1 MHGAIPM
8 FYDDDDEPP
17 TSLFFGAEVPRK
29 CSDDGA
35 RAQMLELASIQE
47 GDDRIAYFND
57 LGRLAMQAGRYADA
71 SSYLQ
76 RVRELQSSVDA
87 PAPARART
95 CCRLAVVAARRG
107 EHDEARALLRS
118 AAALT
123 PDIHASVLHNLAFL
137 ARRAGE
143 LEEADAL
150 YGECLAL
157 KLDTCGWDDPS
168 VAATLGARGQLELL
182 RERPTAAL
190 RHLLPARHIYELCA
204 AAVSSGMGFVLTAMG
219 RAYRALGM
227 FAHAMAAFERALA
240 VREAIHVP
248 PEQLAC
254 SRYHLAIA
262 LWPGAPAEAL
272 GLARAALAEY
282 ERGPCPQQRHVRVMR
297 AWIDDHQH

>member
-1 MHGAIPM
+1 ML
-8 FYDDDDEPP
+8 YDDDEEPA
-17 TSLFFGAEVPRK
+17 TSLFFGAEIPTRPRE
-29 CSDDGA
+29 DGA
-35 RAQMLELASIQE
+35 PAQMLGLASSRD
-47 GDDRIAYFND
+47 GDDRIAYLD
-57 LGRLAMQAGRYADA
+57 ELGRLATQAGRYADA
-71 SSYLQ
+71 WSYLQ
-76 RVRELQSSVDA
+76 RVLELQRSVDA

-107 EHDEARALLRS
+107 ELDEAGALLRA

-137 ARRAGE
+137 ARRAGA
-143 LEEADAL
+143 LDEAEAL

-157 KLDTCGWDDPS
+157 KLETCGWEDPS

-182 RERPTAAL
+182 RGRPTAAL

-227 FAHAMAAFERALA
+227 LAHAMAAFERALA
-240 VREAIHVP
+240 VREAIQVP

-254 SRYHLAIA
+254 SRYHLAAA
-262 LWPGAPAEAL
+262 LWPGAPAEAQ

-282 ERGPCPQQRHVRVMR
+282 ERGPCPQLRHVRVMQ
-297 AWIDDHQH
+297 AWIEHHQP